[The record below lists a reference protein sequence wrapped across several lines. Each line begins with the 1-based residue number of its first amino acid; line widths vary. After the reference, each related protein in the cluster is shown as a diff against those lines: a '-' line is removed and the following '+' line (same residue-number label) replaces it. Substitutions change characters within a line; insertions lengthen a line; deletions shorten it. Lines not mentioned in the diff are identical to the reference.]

1 MLKLFGLIVVTF
13 MMFGCSYFSPDY
25 HKPQVNIPDK
35 WSANNLNI
43 TPISESLP
51 YLAWWQK
58 FNDPELDY
66 YIESSLKNNLSLQ
79 GAKISLDA
87 AQSQLST
94 VKLNWIP
101 MLNLFGGTISGGS
114 QNSFAPIGNLG
125 LIGNSGAFFA
135 FLPAYTLNVFTNYT
149 LQKQA
154 EYNLEAA
161 KNAELSIRL
170 GIIGQV
176 TNSYFTNLAQ
186 QQLIEQLIELE
197 KDSNQLV
204 AITTAL
210 DKKGLSNGIS
220 VEELKSKQQLIK
232 SQLIIAEKNLLAT
245 QNSLRYLMNQTP
257 GTIKFKNK
265 FTNINPN
272 QIIPGNLP
280 VSVIAS
286 RPDVMEA
293 EARLK
298 AANEGISVTSSALLP
313 SINLNYFFAQGAGT
327 QSVNDPIPLSMSGGN
342 QQSYYAGYAN
352 WNIAPSIFGQLNVS
366 KATFKAALN
375 NYTQVVNSALHEVD
389 NALANNNGYNQRMDS
404 DEKAY
409 QNLNYIVQS
418 NNALYKRGLTTY
430 MLVLMSKIEQDL
442 MAIEMTQAKLQQL
455 ISLIVVYQ
463 SLGGGYQIEYES
475 QISKG
480 LQ

>member
-1 MLKLFGLIVVTF
+1 MIKLLGIVIVSF
-13 MMFGCSYFSPDY
+13 SVVACSYFAPDY
-25 HKPQVNIPDK
+25 HKPQVNIPDR

-58 FNDPELDY
+58 FNDTELNY
-66 YIESSLKNNLSLQ
+66 YIESSLKNNLSIQ
-79 GAKISLDA
+79 GAKLSLDA

-101 MLNLFGGTISGGS
+101 MLNLFGGTIGGGS

-176 TNSYFTNLAQ
+176 TSSYFTNIAQ
-186 QQLIEQLIELE
+186 KQLIEQLMKLD
-197 KDSNQLV
+197 KDSNKLV
-204 AITTAL
+204 EIAAAL
-210 DKKGLSNGIS
+210 DKKGLSNHIS
-220 VEELKSKQQLIK
+220 IEELKSKQQLVK
-232 SQLIIAEKNLLAT
+232 GQLIIAEKNFIAT
-245 QNSLRYLMNQTP
+245 QNALRYLMNQTP
-257 GTIKFKNK
+257 GTLKFKTK
-265 FTNINPN
+265 FININPN
-272 QIIPGNLP
+272 QVIPGNLP
-280 VSVIAS
+280 VSVISS
-286 RPDVMEA
+286 RPDVLEA

-313 SINLNYFFAQGAGT
+313 SVNLNYFFAQGAGT
-327 QSVNDPIPLSMSGGN
+327 QSFNNPVPINMSNSN
-342 QQSYYAGYAN
+342 QQSYYAAYAN
-352 WNIAPSIFGQLNVS
+352 WNISPSIFGQINVS
-366 KATFKAALN
+366 KAVFKTALN
-375 NYTQVVNSALHEVD
+375 NYTQVVNIALHEVD
-389 NALANNNGYNQRMDS
+389 NALANNNAYNQKMKS
-404 DEKAY
+404 DNQAY
-409 QNLNYIVQS
+409 QNLNNIIQS
-418 NNALYKRGLTTY
+418 KDALYKRGLTTY

-442 MAIEMTQAKLQQL
+442 MAIDITQTKLQQL
-455 ISLIVVYQ
+455 ISLVMVYQ
-463 SLGGGYQIEYES
+463 SLGGGYQVDYES
-475 QISKG
+475 QTSRG
-480 LQ
+480 TQ